1 MTRKISKPDLIYPE
15 LSYKIVGI
23 LFDIFSSLGYGFGEK
38 QYQKAIEIALKNL
51 NIKYKKELPIKIFYK
66 DNFLTNNYADF
77 LIDNKIIL
85 EIKKGNFFNK
95 KDIEQVFNYLK
106 VYNVKLGILARFT
119 RSGVKFKRIINIK

>member
-1 MTRKISKPDLIYPE
+1 MTRKIYKPDLIYPE